1 MALRPLDPAI
11 VNAYQ
16 APKFN
21 MPDPLQDVAA
31 LEQIKS
37 GRVNRQ
43 IHEQQ
48 LAQLQQD
55 RLALDE
61 MQKRIEAAGG
71 PSNLKSA
78 FTEMINSKLPEY
90 AKIGYAGLQKIK
102 EQEDFQ
108 SLISPKAPEAPPSP
122 AVSTA
127 PISGQAISMRP
138 VDAPYNALATPD
150 TDKANQLAA
159 MAAPQTQ
166 PSLPTN
172 MLAAD
177 LDQIDRQIQG
187 AYALGTPRALAYAKA
202 LESRR
207 DEVNKNIVVSPG
219 ATVFQGGKAVYTAP
233 EKTQGQPSLVQEYN
247 FAKTPD
253 GGGFKGS
260 YQDFVVARSA
270 ATRPPAQPLAPIPT
284 LDKTTGQV
292 VYATREQILQNPRRF
307 VPTSERQEP
316 RFDAAAGGFV
326 YPPTAENPQGKFVA
340 VTGVEGKPLN
350 ETQGN
355 SVAYGIRMKEA
366 NSNIERLASE
376 GTERAA
382 IGAGTQ
388 YGIGGIVNALPSA
401 LGGANPQ
408 QQQFQQ
414 AKLNFITAILR
425 KESGAAIGQDE
436 FEREDQKYFRQV
448 GDSDAVAAQ
457 KKQARQTA
465 IRAMEIQAGPGAK
478 EIQKFSP
485 RGEPTTKSNPA
496 VDDLV
501 KKYGG

>member
-37 GRVNRQ
+37 GRVARQ

-61 MQKRIEAAGG
+61 MQKRITEAGG

-127 PISGQAISMRP
+127 PVPGQAISMMP
-138 VDAPYNALATPD
+138 VNAPRNALATPE

-159 MAAPQTQ
+159 MTAPPAQ

-177 LDQIDRQIQG
+177 LNQLDRQIQA
-187 AYALGTPRALAYAKA
+187 AYAQGTQRSLAYAKA
-202 LESRR
+202 LEARR
-207 DEVNKNIVVSPG
+207 DEINKNIVVSPG
-219 ATVFQGGKAVYTAP
+219 SIVFQGGKEVYRAP
-233 EKTQGQPSLVQEYN
+233 EKSAEQPTLVKEYL
-247 FAKTPD
+247 FAKTPE
-253 GGGFKGS
+253 GGNFKGTI
-260 YQDFVVARSA
+260 QEFRLAMASA
-270 ATRPPAQPLAPIPT
+270 GRTPAQPLAPVSTFDAT
-284 LDKTTGQV
+284 LGKNI
-292 VYATREQILQNPRRF
+292 YATREEILKNPTRFLPPSEKPEQIKAGELRDEFNALTKDFRAVQDAHTKITTTSPTGAGDMSLLYNY
-307 VPTSERQEP
+307 VKLLDPTSVVRESE
-316 RFDAAAGGFV
+316 FAAAAASGSFGERV
-326 YPPTAENPQGKFVA
+326 QTAVNKVM
-340 VTGVEGKPLN
+340 TGQRLDANLRKDFIN
-350 ETQGN
+350 E
-355 SVAYGIRMKEA
+355 A
-366 NSNIERLASE
+366 SNLYKAQK
-376 GTERAA
+376 A
-382 IGAGTQ
+382 GADRIKDQ
-388 YGIGGIVNALPSA
+388 YTNMAKR
-401 LGGANPQ
+401 
-408 QQQFQQ
+408 
-414 AKLNFITAILR
+414 AKLNPEDVIVDYAAPASPVAAGTSSNIPQ
-425 KESGAAIGQDE
+425 AAIDFLKQGRGT
-436 FEREDQKYFRQV
+436 REQF
-448 GDSDAVAAQ
+448 DAQ
-457 KKQARQTA
+457 F
-465 IRAMEIQAGPGAK
+465 GPGSAK
-478 EIQKFSP
+478 
-485 RGEPTTKSNPA
+485 RVLGN
-496 VDDLV
+496 
-501 KKYGG
+501 

>member
-31 LEQIKS
+31 MEQIKS
-37 GRVNRQ
+37 GRIARQ
-43 IHEQQ
+43 INEQQ

-55 RLALDE
+55 RAALDE
-61 MQKRIEAAGG
+61 MQRKITEAGG
-71 PSNLKSA
+71 PSNLKMA
-78 FTEMINSKLPEY
+78 FTEMINSKLPKYVE
-90 AKIGYAGLQKIK
+90 IGYAGLQKIK

-108 SLISPKAPEAPPSP
+108 SLINPKSPPPTPEPTA
-122 AVSTA
+122 ATA
-127 PISGQAISMRP
+127 PIPQPSLQVMPIG
-138 VDAPYNALATPD
+138 APRNALATPE
-150 TDKANQLAA
+150 TDRANQLAA
-159 MAAPQTQ
+159 MTAQQAQ

-177 LDQIDRQIQG
+177 LDQLDRQIQG

-233 EKTQGQPSLVQEYN
+233 EKSAEQPSLVREYN
-247 FAKTPD
+247 FAKTSE
-253 GGGFKGS
+253 GGGFEGS

-350 ETQGN
+350 EAQGN
-355 SVAYGIRMKEA
+355 AVAYGIRMKEA
-366 NSNIERLASE
+366 NSVLEDLAKS
-376 GTERAA
+376 GTETSA
-382 IGAGTQ
+382 IGAGAP
-388 YGIGGIVNALPSA
+388 YGIGTAVNLLTAS
-401 LGGANPQ
+401 PQ
-408 QQQFQQ
+408 QQQVQQ
-414 AKLNFITAILR
+414 AKVNFITAILR

-436 FEREDQKYFRQV
+436 FLREDEKYFPQR
-448 GDSDAVAAQ
+448 GDSDAVLAQ

-465 IRAMEIQAGPGAK
+465 IKAMEIQAGPGAR
-478 EIQKFSP
+478 EIQKFLP
-485 RGEPTTKSNPA
+485 RRESTTKSNPA

>member
-1 MALRPLDPAI
+1 MALRPLDPSI

-31 LEQIKS
+31 MEQIKS
-37 GRVNRQ
+37 GRIARQ
-43 IHEQQ
+43 INEQQ

-61 MQKRIEAAGG
+61 MQKRITEAGG

-108 SLISPKAPEAPPSP
+108 SLISPKAPQPTAELTVATGPISRPSLQVMPIEAP
-122 AVSTA
+122 
-127 PISGQAISMRP
+127 R
-138 VDAPYNALATPD
+138 NALATPE
-150 TDKANQLAA
+150 TDMANQLAA
-159 MAAPQTQ
+159 MTAQQAQ

-177 LDQIDRQIQG
+177 LDQLDRQIQG

-202 LESRR
+202 LEARR

-219 ATVFQGGKAVYTAP
+219 ATVFQGGKPVYTAP
-233 EKTQGQPSLVQEYN
+233 EKAQGQPSLVQEYN
-247 FAKTPD
+247 FAKTAD

-270 ATRPPAQPLAPIPT
+270 AMRPPAQPLAPIPT

-350 ETQGN
+350 EAQVN

-366 NSNIERLASE
+366 NSVLEDLAKS
-376 GTERAA
+376 GTEKSA
-382 IGAGTQ
+382 IGAGAP
-388 YGIGGIVNALPSA
+388 YGIGAAVNLLTAS
-401 LGGANPQ
+401 PQ
-408 QQQFQQ
+408 QQQVQQ
-414 AKLNFITAILR
+414 AKVNFITAILR

-436 FEREDQKYFRQV
+436 FAREDEKYFPQR
-448 GDSDAVAAQ
+448 GDSDAVLAQ
-457 KKQARQTA
+457 KKKARQTA

-485 RGEPTTKSNPA
+485 RNEPTTKSNPA

>member
-16 APKFN
+16 PPKFN
-21 MPDPLQDVAA
+21 IPDPLQDVAA

-37 GRVNRQ
+37 GRVGRQ

-108 SLISPKAPEAPPSP
+108 SLINPKAPEVPPGP

-127 PISGQAISMRP
+127 PVPGQAISMMP
-138 VDAPYNALATPD
+138 VNAPRNALATPQ
-150 TDKANQLAA
+150 TDNANQLAA
-159 MAAPQTQ
+159 MTAPQAQ

-172 MLAAD
+172 MLASD
-177 LDQIDRQIQG
+177 LDQMDRQIRA
-187 AYALGTPRALAYAKA
+187 AYALGTPSSLAFAKA
-202 LESRR
+202 LEARR
-207 DEVNKNIVVSPG
+207 DESTKPMIVAPG
-219 ATVFQGGKAVYTAP
+219 ATVFKGGQAVYTAP
-233 EKTQGQPSLVQEYN
+233 EKAQGQPSLVQEYN
-247 FAKTPD
+247 FAKTQE

-270 ATRPPAQPLAPIPT
+270 ATRPPAQPLAPMPT

-292 VYATREQILQNPRRF
+292 VYATREQILQNPGRF
-307 VPTSERQEP
+307 VPTTERQEP
-316 RFDAAAGGFV
+316 KFDASAGGFV
-326 YPPTAENPQGKFVA
+326 YAPNEKNPQGKFVA
-340 VTGVEGKPLN
+340 VTGIEGKPLN
-350 ETQGN
+350 EAQGS

-366 NSNIERLASE
+366 DSVLENLAKA
-376 GTERAA
+376 GTDKSAM
-382 IGAGTQ
+382 GAGAP
-388 YGIGGIVNALPSA
+388 YGIGTAVNLLTASPE
-401 LGGANPQ
+401 Q
-408 QQQFQQ
+408 QQVQQ
-414 AKLNFITAILR
+414 AKNNFITAILR
-425 KESGAAIGQDE
+425 KESGAAIGADE
-436 FEREDQKYFRQV
+436 FAREDQKYFPQR
-448 GDSDAVAAQ
+448 GDSPAVLAQ

-465 IRAMEIQAGPGAK
+465 IRTMEIQAGPGAK
-478 EIQKFSP
+478 EIRNFQP
-485 RGEPTTKSNPA
+485 RGESTEKSNA
-496 VDDLV
+496 VVEDLV

>member
-16 APKFN
+16 PPKFN

-108 SLISPKAPEAPPSP
+108 SLINPKAPEAPPGP

-127 PISGQAISMRP
+127 PVPGQAISMMP
-138 VDAPYNALATPD
+138 VNAPRNALATPQ
-150 TDKANQLAA
+150 TDNANQLAA
-159 MAAPQTQ
+159 MTAPQAQ

-177 LDQIDRQIQG
+177 LDQLDRQIQA
-187 AYALGTPRALAYAKA
+187 AYAQGTQRSLAYAKA

-207 DEVNKNIVVSPG
+207 DELNKNIVVSPG
-219 ATVFQGGKAVYTAP
+219 SIVFQGGKEVYRAP
-233 EKTQGQPSLVQEYN
+233 EKSAEQPTLVKEYL

-253 GGGFKGS
+253 GGNFKGTI
-260 YQDFVVARSA
+260 QEFRLAMA
-270 ATRPPAQPLAPIPT
+270 AAGRTPAQPLAPVSTFDQT
-284 LDKTTGQV
+284 LGQN
-292 VYATREQILQNPRRF
+292 VYATREEILKNPKRYLPPSEKPELPKANELRDEYNSLTKNF
-307 VPTSERQEP
+307 REVQDAHTKITTTSPTGAGDMSLLYNYVKLLDPTSVVRESE
-316 RFDAAAGGFV
+316 FAAAAASGSFGERV
-326 YPPTAENPQGKFVA
+326 QTAVNKVM
-340 VTGVEGKPLN
+340 TGQRLDANLRKDFIN
-350 ETQGN
+350 E
-355 SVAYGIRMKEA
+355 A
-366 NSNIERLASE
+366 SNLYKAQK
-376 GTERAA
+376 A
-382 IGAGTQ
+382 GADRIKDQ
-388 YGIGGIVNALPSA
+388 YTNMAKR
-401 LGGANPQ
+401 
-408 QQQFQQ
+408 
-414 AKLNFITAILR
+414 AKLNPEDVIVDYAAPASPVAAATSSNIPQ
-425 KESGAAIGQDE
+425 AAIDFLKQGRGT
-436 FEREDQKYFRQV
+436 REQF
-448 GDSDAVAAQ
+448 DAQ
-457 KKQARQTA
+457 F
-465 IRAMEIQAGPGAK
+465 GPGSAK
-478 EIQKFSP
+478 
-485 RGEPTTKSNPA
+485 RVLGN
-496 VDDLV
+496 
-501 KKYGG
+501 

>member
-1 MALRPLDPAI
+1 MALRPLDPTI

-21 MPDPLQDVAA
+21 MPDPLQDVASI
-31 LEQIKS
+31 EQIKS
-37 GRVNRQ
+37 GRVARQ

-61 MQKRIEAAGG
+61 MQKKITEAGG
-71 PSNLKSA
+71 PSNLKMA
-78 FTEMINSKLPEY
+78 FTEMINSKLPKY
-90 AKIGYAGLQKIK
+90 AEIGYAGLQKIK

-108 SLISPKAPEAPPSP
+108 SLISPKAPPPTAEP
-122 AVSTA
+122 TVATA
-127 PISGQAISMRP
+127 PVQRP
-138 VDAPYNALATPD
+138 SLQVMPVNAPYNALATPQ
-150 TDKANQLAA
+150 TDRANELAA
-159 MAAPQTQ
+159 MAAPQAQ

-177 LDQIDRQIQG
+177 LDQLDRQIQG

-207 DEVNKNIVVSPG
+207 DEINKNIVVSPG
-219 ATVFQGGKAVYTAP
+219 ATVFQGGKPVYTAP
-233 EKTQGQPSLVQEYN
+233 EKAQGQPSLVQEYN

-270 ATRPPAQPLAPIPT
+270 AMRPPAQPLAPMPT

-292 VYATREQILQNPRRF
+292 VYATREQILQNPGRF

-316 RFDAAAGGFV
+316 RFDASAGGFV
-326 YPPTAENPQGKFVA
+326 YPPSRENPQGKFVA

-350 ETQGN
+350 EAQGS

-366 NSNIERLASE
+366 NSVLEDLAKS
-376 GTERAA
+376 GTNKSAM
-382 IGAGTQ
+382 GAGVPIL
-388 YGIGGIVNALPSA
+388 GEAVNVLTASPE
-401 LGGANPQ
+401 Q
-408 QQQFQQ
+408 QQVQQ
-414 AKLNFITAILR
+414 AKLNFITAVLR
-425 KESGAAIGQDE
+425 KESGAAIGSDE
-436 FEREDQKYFRQV
+436 FDKEDKKYFPQR
-448 GDSDAVAAQ
+448 GDSDAVLAQ
-457 KKQARQTA
+457 KRQARQTA
-465 IRAMEIQAGPGAK
+465 IRTMEIQAGPGAK
-478 EIQKFSP
+478 EIKNFEP
-485 RGEPTTKSNPA
+485 RGQSTTKSNPA
-496 VDDLV
+496 VDELV

>member
-37 GRVNRQ
+37 GRVARQ

-61 MQKRIEAAGG
+61 MQKRITEAGG

-108 SLISPKAPEAPPSP
+108 SLINPKAPEAPSGP

-127 PISGQAISMRP
+127 PVPGQAISMRP
-138 VDAPYNALATPD
+138 VNAPYNALATPQ
-150 TDKANQLAA
+150 TDNANQLAA
-159 MAAPQTQ
+159 MNASQAQ

-172 MLAAD
+172 MLASD
-177 LDQIDRQIQG
+177 LDQMDRQIRA
-187 AYALGTPRALAYAKA
+187 AYALGTPSSLAFAKA
-202 LESRR
+202 LEARR
-207 DEVNKNIVVSPG
+207 DESTKPMIVAPG
-219 ATVFQGGKAVYTAP
+219 ATVFKGGQAVYTAP
-233 EKTQGQPSLVQEYN
+233 EKAQGQPSLVQEYN
-247 FAKTPD
+247 FAKTQE

-270 ATRPPAQPLAPIPT
+270 ATRPPAQPLAPMPT

-292 VYATREQILQNPRRF
+292 VYATREQILQNPGRF
-307 VPTSERQEP
+307 VPTTERQEP
-316 RFDAAAGGFV
+316 RFDASSGGFV
-326 YPPTAENPQGKFVA
+326 YPPSKENPQGKFVA

-350 ETQGN
+350 EAQGS

-366 NSNIERLASE
+366 DSVLENLAKS
-376 GTERAA
+376 GTDKSAM
-382 IGAGTQ
+382 GAGAP
-388 YGIGGIVNALPSA
+388 YGIGTAVNLLTASPE
-401 LGGANPQ
+401 Q
-408 QQQFQQ
+408 QQVQQ

-425 KESGAAIGQDE
+425 KESGAAIGSDE
-436 FEREDQKYFRQV
+436 FAKEDQKYFPQR
-448 GDSDAVAAQ
+448 GDSDAVLAQ

-465 IRAMEIQAGPGAK
+465 IRTMEIQAGPGAK
-478 EIQKFSP
+478 EIKNFKP
-485 RGEPTTKSNPA
+485 RGEPTEKANPA

>member
-1 MALRPLDPAI
+1 
-11 VNAYQ
+11 
-16 APKFN
+16 
-21 MPDPLQDVAA
+21 
-31 LEQIKS
+31 
-37 GRVNRQ
+37 
-43 IHEQQ
+43 
-48 LAQLQQD
+48 
-55 RLALDE
+55 
-61 MQKRIEAAGG
+61 
-71 PSNLKSA
+71 
-78 FTEMINSKLPEY
+78 
-90 AKIGYAGLQKIK
+90 
-102 EQEDFQ
+102 
-108 SLISPKAPEAPPSP
+108 
-122 AVSTA
+122 
-127 PISGQAISMRP
+127 
-138 VDAPYNALATPD
+138 
-150 TDKANQLAA
+150 
-159 MAAPQTQ
+159 MAAPQAQ

-177 LDQIDRQIQG
+177 LDQLDRQIQG

-233 EKTQGQPSLVQEYN
+233 EKSEAQPSLVREYN

-284 LDKTTGQV
+284 LDRTTGQV

-316 RFDAAAGGFV
+316 KFDAGAGGFV
-326 YPPTAENPQGKFVA
+326 YAPTSENPQGKFVA

-350 ETQGN
+350 EAQGN

-366 NSNIERLASE
+366 NFVLEDLAKS
-376 GTERAA
+376 GVDKSAV
-382 IGAGTQ
+382 GAGAP
-388 YGIGGIVNALPSA
+388 YGIGTAVNLLTASPE
-401 LGGANPQ
+401 Q
-408 QQQFQQ
+408 QQVQQ
-414 AKLNFITAILR
+414 AKNNFITAILR
-425 KESGAAIGQDE
+425 KESGAAIGADE
-436 FEREDQKYFRQV
+436 FAREDQKYFPQR
-448 GDSDAVAAQ
+448 GDSDAVLAQ

>member
-108 SLISPKAPEAPPSP
+108 SLISPKAPEAPTEP

-127 PISGQAISMRP
+127 PIPGQAISMRP
-138 VDAPYNALATPD
+138 VNAPYNALATPE
-150 TDKANQLAA
+150 TDRTNQLAT
-159 MAAPQTQ
+159 MAAPPAQ

-177 LDQIDRQIQG
+177 LDQMDRQIRA
-187 AYALGTPRALAYAKA
+187 AYALGTPSSLAFAKA
-202 LESRR
+202 LEARR
-207 DEVNKNIVVSPG
+207 DEATKPMIVAPG
-219 ATVFQGGKAVYTAP
+219 STVFKGGQVVYTAP
-233 EKTQGQPSLVQEYN
+233 EKAQGQPSLVQEYN

-270 ATRPPAQPLAPIPT
+270 ATRPPAQPLAPMPT
-284 LDKTTGQV
+284 LDKNTGQV
-292 VYATREQILQNPRRF
+292 VYATREQILQNPGRF
-307 VPTSERQEP
+307 VPTTERQEP
-316 RFDAAAGGFV
+316 RFDASAGGFV
-326 YPPTAENPQGKFVA
+326 YPPSKDNPQGKFVP
-340 VTGVEGKPLN
+340 VTGIEGKPLN
-350 ETQGN
+350 EAQGS

-366 NSNIERLASE
+366 NSILEDLAKS
-376 GTERAA
+376 GADKSA
-382 IGAGTQ
+382 MGAGAP
-388 YGIGGIVNALPSA
+388 YGIGTAVNLLTASPE
-401 LGGANPQ
+401 Q
-408 QQQFQQ
+408 QQVQQ

-425 KESGAAIGQDE
+425 KESGAAIGSEE
-436 FEREDQKYFRQV
+436 FAKEDQKYFPQR
-448 GDSDAVAAQ
+448 GDSDAVLAQ

-465 IRAMEIQAGPGAK
+465 IRTMEIQAGPGAK
-478 EIQKFSP
+478 EIKNFEP
-485 RGEPTTKSNPA
+485 RGKATDKSNPV

>member
-1 MALRPLDPAI
+1 
-11 VNAYQ
+11 
-16 APKFN
+16 

-37 GRVNRQ
+37 GRINRQ

-90 AKIGYAGLQKIK
+90 TKIGYAGLQKIK

-108 SLISPKAPEAPPSP
+108 SLISPKTPEAPPAP

-127 PISGQAISMRP
+127 PVPGQAISMRP
-138 VDAPYNALATPD
+138 VNAPYNALATPE
-150 TDKANQLAA
+150 TDRANQLAA
-159 MAAPQTQ
+159 MTAQQQPQ

-177 LDQIDRQIQG
+177 LDQMDRQIRA
-187 AYALGTPRALAYAKA
+187 AYALGTPSSLAFAKA
-202 LESRR
+202 LEARR
-207 DEVNKNIVVSPG
+207 DESTKPMIVAPG
-219 ATVFQGGKAVYTAP
+219 ATVFKGGQAVYTAP
-233 EKTQGQPSLVQEYN
+233 EKAQGQPSLVQEYN
-247 FAKTPD
+247 FAKTQE

-270 ATRPPAQPLAPIPT
+270 ATRPPAQPLAPMPT

-292 VYATREQILQNPRRF
+292 VYATREQILQNPGRF
-307 VPTSERQEP
+307 VPTTEKQEP
-316 RFDAAAGGFV
+316 RFDASAGGFV
-326 YPPTAENPQGKFVA
+326 YPPSKDNPQGKFVA
-340 VTGVEGKPLN
+340 VTGIEGKPLN
-350 ETQGN
+350 EAQGN

-366 NSNIERLASE
+366 NSVLEDLAKS
-376 GTERAA
+376 GVDKSAV
-382 IGAGTQ
+382 GAGAP
-388 YGIGGIVNALPSA
+388 YGIGTAVNLLTASPE
-401 LGGANPQ
+401 Q
-408 QQQFQQ
+408 QQVQQ
-414 AKLNFITAILR
+414 AKNNFITAILR
-425 KESGAAIGQDE
+425 KESGAAIGADE
-436 FEREDQKYFRQV
+436 FAREDQKYFPQR
-448 GDSDAVAAQ
+448 GDSDAVLAQ

-485 RGEPTTKSNPA
+485 RGESTTKSNPA

>member
-1 MALRPLDPAI
+1 MALRPLDPSI

-16 APKFN
+16 PPKFN
-21 MPDPLQDVAA
+21 MPDPLQDVVA

-37 GRVNRQ
+37 GRVARQ

-48 LAQLQQD
+48 LSQLQQD
-55 RLALDE
+55 RVALDE
-61 MQKRIEAAGG
+61 MQRKITEAGG
-71 PSNLKSA
+71 PSNLKMA
-78 FTEMINSKLPEY
+78 FTEMINSKLPKY
-90 AKIGYAGLQKIK
+90 AEIGYAGLQKIK

-108 SLISPKAPEAPPSP
+108 SLINPKTPEAPPAP
-122 AVSTA
+122 TTSTA
-127 PISGQAISMRP
+127 PVPGTSISMMP
-138 VDAPYNALATPD
+138 VNAPYNALATPE

-159 MAAPQTQ
+159 MAAPQAQ

-177 LDQIDRQIQG
+177 LDQLDRQIQG

-219 ATVFQGGKAVYTAP
+219 ATVFQGGKVVYTAP
-233 EKTQGQPSLVQEYN
+233 EKSEAQPSLVREYN

-350 ETQGN
+350 EAQGN
-355 SVAYGIRMKEA
+355 SVAFGIRMKEA
-366 NSNIERLASE
+366 NSIIEKLASE
-376 GTERAA
+376 GTERSA
-382 IGAGTQ
+382 IGAGAP
-388 YGIGGIVNALPSA
+388 YGIGGIVNAATAS
-401 LGGANPQ
+401 PQ

-436 FEREDQKYFRQV
+436 FEREDQKYFPQV
-448 GDSDAVAAQ
+448 KDSDAVKAQ
-457 KKQARQTA
+457 KAQARQTA
-465 IRAMEIQAGPGAK
+465 IKAMEIQAGPGAK

-485 RGEPTTKSNPA
+485 RGESTTKSNPA

>member
-1 MALRPLDPAI
+1 M
-11 VNAYQ
+11 
-16 APKFN
+16 
-21 MPDPLQDVAA
+21 
-31 LEQIKS
+31 
-37 GRVNRQ
+37 
-43 IHEQQ
+43 
-48 LAQLQQD
+48 
-55 RLALDE
+55 
-61 MQKRIEAAGG
+61 
-71 PSNLKSA
+71 A
-78 FTEMINSKLPEY
+78 FTEMINSKLPKY
-90 AKIGYAGLQKIK
+90 AEIGYAGLQKIK

-108 SLISPKAPEAPPSP
+108 SLINPKAPQPTPEPTA
-122 AVSTA
+122 ATA
-127 PISGQAISMRP
+127 PVPRP
-138 VDAPYNALATPD
+138 SLQMMPVNAPYNALATPQ
-150 TDKANQLAA
+150 TDRANELAA
-159 MAAPQTQ
+159 MAAPQAQ

-177 LDQIDRQIQG
+177 LDQLDRQIQG

-219 ATVFQGGKAVYTAP
+219 ATVFQGGKPVYTAP
-233 EKTQGQPSLVQEYN
+233 EKSAEQPSLVREYN

-270 ATRPPAQPLAPIPT
+270 ATRPPSQPLAPIPT

-292 VYATREQILQNPRRF
+292 VYATREQILQNPGRF

-326 YPPTAENPQGKFVA
+326 YPPSKENPQGKFVA

-350 ETQGN
+350 EAQGN

-366 NSNIERLASE
+366 NSVLEDLAKAGVDKS
-376 GTERAA
+376 AV
-382 IGAGTQ
+382 GAGAP
-388 YGIGGIVNALPSA
+388 YGIGTAVNLLTASPE
-401 LGGANPQ
+401 Q
-408 QQQFQQ
+408 QQVQQ
-414 AKLNFITAILR
+414 AKNNFITAILR

-436 FEREDQKYFRQV
+436 FAREDQKYFPQR
-448 GDSDAVAAQ
+448 GDSDAVLAQ

-485 RGEPTTKSNPA
+485 RGKSTTESNPA

>member
-1 MALRPLDPAI
+1 MALRPLDPTI

-31 LEQIKS
+31 IEQIKS
-37 GRVNRQ
+37 GRVARQ

-61 MQKRIEAAGG
+61 MQKKITEAGG
-71 PSNLKSA
+71 PSNLKMA
-78 FTEMINSKLPEY
+78 FTEMINSKLPKY
-90 AKIGYAGLQKIK
+90 AEIGYAGLQKIK

-108 SLISPKAPEAPPSP
+108 SLISPKAPPPTAEP
-122 AVSTA
+122 TVATA
-127 PISGQAISMRP
+127 PVQRP
-138 VDAPYNALATPD
+138 SLQVMPVNAPYNALATPQ
-150 TDKANQLAA
+150 TDRANELAA
-159 MAAPQTQ
+159 IAAPQAQ

-177 LDQIDRQIQG
+177 LDQLDRQIQG

-207 DEVNKNIVVSPG
+207 DEINKNIVVSPG
-219 ATVFQGGKAVYTAP
+219 ATVFQGGKPVYTAP
-233 EKTQGQPSLVQEYN
+233 EKPQGQPSLVQEYN

-270 ATRPPAQPLAPIPT
+270 AMRPPAQPLAPMPT

-292 VYATREQILQNPRRF
+292 VYATREQILQNPGRF

-316 RFDAAAGGFV
+316 RFDASAGGFV
-326 YPPTAENPQGKFVA
+326 YPPSRENPQGKFVA

-350 ETQGN
+350 EAQGS

-366 NSNIERLASE
+366 NSVLEDLAKS
-376 GTERAA
+376 GTNKSAM
-382 IGAGTQ
+382 GAGVPIL
-388 YGIGGIVNALPSA
+388 GEAVNVLTASPE
-401 LGGANPQ
+401 Q
-408 QQQFQQ
+408 QQVQQ
-414 AKLNFITAILR
+414 AKLNFITAVLR
-425 KESGAAIGQDE
+425 KESGAAIGSDE
-436 FEREDQKYFRQV
+436 FDKEDKKYFPQR
-448 GDSDAVAAQ
+448 GDSDAVLAQ
-457 KKQARQTA
+457 KRQARQTA
-465 IRAMEIQAGPGAK
+465 IRTMEIQAGPGAK
-478 EIQKFSP
+478 EIKNFEP
-485 RGEPTTKSNPA
+485 RGQSTTKSNSA

>member
-78 FTEMINSKLPEY
+78 FTEMINSKLPKY
-90 AKIGYAGLQKIK
+90 AEIGYAGLQKIK

-108 SLISPKAPEAPPSP
+108 SLINPKALEAPPGP

-127 PISGQAISMRP
+127 PVPGQAISMMP
-138 VDAPYNALATPD
+138 VNAPRNALATPQ
-150 TDKANQLAA
+150 TDNANQLAA
-159 MAAPQTQ
+159 MAAPQAQ

-172 MLAAD
+172 MLASDA
-177 LDQIDRQIQG
+177 DQIDRQIQG

-202 LESRR
+202 LEARR
-207 DEVNKNIVVSPG
+207 DEANKNIVVSPG
-219 ATVFQGGKAVYTAP
+219 ATVFQGGKVVYTAP
-233 EKTQGQPSLVQEYN
+233 EKAQGQPSLVQEYN
-247 FAKTPD
+247 FAKTQD

-270 ATRPPAQPLAPIPT
+270 AMRPPVQPPAPSPLERVFDTKTGSQELVDRSEIRANPGRYKPLGAEEKLRPIPET
-284 LDKTTGQV
+284 INKALTGNVSSLSQIDK
-292 VYATREQILQNPRRF
+292 AI
-307 VPTSERQEP
+307 
-316 RFDAAAGGFV
+316 DAATNNPNAIGLKGNM
-326 YPPTAENPQGKFVA
+326 PQAILNRTDPQG
-340 VTGVEGKPLN
+340 VE
-350 ETQGN
+350 T
-355 SVAYGIRMKEA
+355 
-366 NSNIERLASE
+366 
-376 GTERAA
+376 RALITDIGSA
-382 IGAGTQ
+382 I
-388 YGIGGIVNALPSA
+388 VHD
-401 LGGANPQ
+401 
-408 QQQFQQ
+408 
-414 AKLNFITAILR
+414 R
-425 KESGAAIGQDE
+425 SGAA
-436 FEREDQKYFRQV
+436 
-448 GDSDAVAAQ
+448 VAASERPGLVPFIP
-457 KKQARQTA
+457 QATDDAATA
-465 IRAMEIQAGPGAK
+465 IKKLKQLKAK
-478 EIQKFSP
+478 VEADQNGILDFYSQEQGYKPSLYHKQQNAP
-485 RGEPTTKSNPA
+485 AETSAPAAAKPAAADIGSLPPKVTKNGKTYVLQPNG
-496 VDDLV
+496 
-501 KKYGG
+501 KYIEQ

>member
-1 MALRPLDPAI
+1 MALRPLDPTI

-31 LEQIKS
+31 IEQIKS
-37 GRVNRQ
+37 GRVARQ

-61 MQKRIEAAGG
+61 MQKKITEAGG
-71 PSNLKSA
+71 PSNLKMA
-78 FTEMINSKLPEY
+78 FTEMINSKLPKY
-90 AKIGYAGLQKIK
+90 AEIGYAGLQKIK

-108 SLISPKAPEAPPSP
+108 SLISPKAPPPTAEP
-122 AVSTA
+122 TVATA
-127 PISGQAISMRP
+127 PVQRP
-138 VDAPYNALATPD
+138 SLQVMPVNAPYNALATPQ
-150 TDKANQLAA
+150 TDRANELAA
-159 MAAPQTQ
+159 MVAPQAQ

-177 LDQIDRQIQG
+177 LDQLDRQIQG

-207 DEVNKNIVVSPG
+207 DEINKNIVVSPG
-219 ATVFQGGKAVYTAP
+219 ATVFQGGKPVYTAP
-233 EKTQGQPSLVQEYN
+233 EKAQGQPSLVQEYN
-247 FAKTPD
+247 FAKTTD

-270 ATRPPAQPLAPIPT
+270 AMRPPAQPLAPMPT

-292 VYATREQILQNPRRF
+292 VYATREQILQNPGRF

-316 RFDAAAGGFV
+316 RFDASAGGFV
-326 YPPTAENPQGKFVA
+326 YPPSRENPQGKFVA

-350 ETQGN
+350 EAQGS

-366 NSNIERLASE
+366 NSVLEDLAKS
-376 GTERAA
+376 GTNKSAM
-382 IGAGTQ
+382 GAGVPIL
-388 YGIGGIVNALPSA
+388 GEAVNVLTASPE
-401 LGGANPQ
+401 Q
-408 QQQFQQ
+408 QQVQQ
-414 AKLNFITAILR
+414 AKLNFITAVLR
-425 KESGAAIGQDE
+425 KESGAAIGSDE
-436 FEREDQKYFRQV
+436 FDKEDKKYFPQR
-448 GDSDAVAAQ
+448 GDSDAVLAQ
-457 KKQARQTA
+457 KRQARQTA
-465 IRAMEIQAGPGAK
+465 IRTMEIQAGPGAK
-478 EIQKFSP
+478 EIKNFEP
-485 RGEPTTKSNPA
+485 RGQSTTKSNPA
-496 VDDLV
+496 VDELV